1 LRVLLIED
9 EPGMVQFIQ
18 QGLQEQGFSVV
29 TTQDGETGLEAAL
42 LSEFDA
48 LVLDI
53 MLPKMDGLQVLK
65 ELRDRGVKTPVL
77 LLTARSEVEDRVRG
91 LDQGADDYLVKPF
104 AFSELLARL
113 RALVRR
119 PPLQNNPVLE
129 VGDLT
134 MDVAAHS
141 VHRSGR
147 MIELSPREFTLLEL
161 FLRHP
166 RQVLSRTQIAEQVWN
181 LDYYTGTNVVDVYI
195 GYLRRKID
203 RGFEYPLIHTVR
215 GIGYRISTE
224 GASDE

>member
-1 LRVLLIED
+1 MRVLLIED

-18 QGLQEQGFSVV
+18 QGLQEQGFSVD
-29 TTQDGETGLEAAL
+29 TAQDGETGLEAAL
-42 LSEFDA
+42 LSEYDV

-53 MLPKMDGLQVLK
+53 MLPVMDGLQVLQD
-65 ELRDRGVKTPVL
+65 LRDRGVKTPVL
-77 LLTARSEVEDRVRG
+77 LLTAKSEIEDRVRG

-129 VGDLT
+129 LGDLT
-134 MDVAAHS
+134 MDVAAHTVRRS
-141 VHRSGR
+141 VQL
-147 MIELSPREFTLLEL
+147 IELSPREFALLEL
-161 FLRHP
+161 LLRHP
-166 RQVLSRTQIAEQVWN
+166 HQVLSRTQIAERVWN

-203 RGFEYPLIHTVR
+203 RGFDYPLIHTVR
-215 GIGYRISTE
+215 GIGYRASPE
-224 GASDE
+224 GLEDE

>member
-18 QGLQEQGFSVV
+18 QGLQEQGFSVD
-29 TTQDGETGLEAAL
+29 TAQDGETGLEAAL
-42 LSEFDA
+42 LSEYDV

-53 MLPKMDGLQVLK
+53 MLPVMDGLQVLQD
-65 ELRDRGVKTPVL
+65 LRDRGVKTPVL
-77 LLTARSEVEDRVRG
+77 LLTAKSEIEDRVRG

-129 VGDLT
+129 LGDLT
-134 MDVAAHS
+134 MDVAAHTVRRS
-141 VHRSGR
+141 VQL
-147 MIELSPREFTLLEL
+147 IELSPREFALLEL
-161 FLRHP
+161 LLRHP
-166 RQVLSRTQIAEQVWN
+166 HQVLSRTQIAERVWN

-203 RGFEYPLIHTVR
+203 RGFDYPLIHTVR
-215 GIGYRISTE
+215 GIGYRASPE
-224 GASDE
+224 GLEDE